1 MMSKRYLLPVVFA
14 GSLLAGPVQAQ
25 TVDISLQLPVI
36 KSSQY
41 KRPYV
46 AVWVE
51 RKGERRA
58 LTTLAVWHEDEKW
71 LKDIRRWWR
80 KAGRY
85 SADVDGVTGATRAPG
100 TYKLSWNGKNSNGE
114 ALSGEFLICLEAVR
128 EHGNRTLIK
137 QIVRLGDGAQ
147 TYTIAAGDEL
157 GPVTVKVGE

>member
-1 MMSKRYLLPVVFA
+1 MNKRYLLPV
-14 GSLLAGPVQAQ
+14 LLVSSMMATTVQAQ
-25 TVDISLQLPVI
+25 TVDVELQLPAI
-36 KSSQY
+36 NSSQY

-58 LTTLAVWHEDEKW
+58 LTTLAVWHEDKKW

-80 KAGRY
+80 NAGRY
-85 SADVDGVTGATRAPG
+85 NADVDGVTGATRAPG
-100 TYKLSWNGKNSNGE
+100 TYKLSWDGKGRNGE
-114 ALSGEFLICLEAVR
+114 TLSGEFLLCLEAVR
-128 EHGNRTLIK
+128 EHGNRSLIK
-137 QIVRLGDGAQ
+137 QKFRFGDGAQ